1 MNKILSLIILI
12 AVLFFSACKPKEK
25 LSDSNSESDTTA
37 IDMEEWLK
45 NYEDVMDKSAYRA
58 SNKRINDLLH
68 TRLEVNFN
76 WEKQQLNGKA
86 TLSFKPY
93 FYPTDSLT
101 LDAKGFDIREISLL
115 TATGKTPL
123 KYEYDSLKLRIK
135 LDKTLPEPKNTNS
148 LLIIPPNL
156 KI

>member
-1 MNKILSLIILI
+1 MNKVFSLIILI

-25 LSDSNSESDTTA
+25 LSNGNALTDTA
-37 IDMEEWLK
+37 VFDIEEWLK
-45 NYEDVMDKSAYRA
+45 NYDEVMDKNPYRA

-68 TRLEVNFN
+68 TKLEVNFN

-115 TATGKTPL
+115 T
-123 KYEYDSLKLRIK
+123 
-135 LDKTLPEPKNTNS
+135 
-148 LLIIPPNL
+148 
-156 KI
+156 